1 MTGERPA
8 STALAS
14 VRHRVVVSCQ
24 ASPGN
29 PMRSAAVM
37 ARIAASVVSAGAGGV
52 RIDSPEHIMAVKE
65 AVDTPLIGLWKEGRD
80 GVYITPTLGHARAVV
95 KAGADIVAIDGT
107 GRPRPDGH
115 DLARVID
122 RLHAELGAV
131 VLADVG
137 TVAEGVAAAESGADA
152 VATTLAGLYVHP
164 GIRMGA
170 DGTSGPALDVVATL
184 AGRLDVPVIA
194 EGGIVVPGQARAA
207 LDAGAWCVVIGKA
220 ITSPGW
226 ITARFL
232 EAVGHPDGRPSRVSG
247 EQAGAST
254 VRSARRRRGRGQ
266 VSRHPDGGGSGD
278 GRPGGTP
285 CGT

>member
-29 PMRSAAVM
+29 PMRSAEVI
-37 ARIAASVVSAGAGGV
+37 ARIAASVVAAGAGGV
-52 RIDSPEHIMAVKE
+52 RIDSPEHIAAVKE

-80 GVYITPTLGHARAVV
+80 GVYITPTLRHARAVV

-107 GRPRPDGH
+107 SRPRPDGH
-115 DLARVID
+115 DLAQVID
-122 RLHAELGAV
+122 RLHADLGAV

-137 TVAEGVAAAESGADA
+137 TVAEGVAAAEWGADA
-152 VATTLAGLYVHP
+152 VATTLAGLYVHH
-164 GIRMGA
+164 GLLGGA

-184 AGRLDVPVIA
+184 AARLDVPVIA
-194 EGGIVVPGQARAA
+194 EGGIIVPDQARAA

-226 ITARFL
+226 ITARFM
-232 EAVGHPDGRPSRVSG
+232 EAVGSPDGR
-247 EQAGAST
+247 
-254 VRSARRRRGRGQ
+254 SARLAAARPATRPAGERPGHAGHDRG
-266 VSRHPDGGGSGD
+266 DGPPRGGSGD
-278 GRPGGTP
+278 GRPGGTS
-285 CGT
+285 CGM